1 MDNNIVRGVFLA
13 FVRVHILHHA
23 AEGRI
28 FGLAMIEELRRHGY
42 TLSPGTLYPI
52 FHSMEAAGYLRSADE
67 VVNGKLRKYY
77 EATAKG
83 RRLLKQVKGKIR
95 ELMNEVVGIEAPG
108 SAGDSEP

>member
-13 FVRVHILHHA
+13 FVRVHLLHHA

-28 FGLAMIEELRRHGY
+28 FGLEMIEELRRHRY

-52 FHSMEAAGYLRSADE
+52 FHSMQKAGYLRSADE

-77 EATAKG
+77 AATTKG
-83 RRLLKQVKGKIR
+83 RRLLKQVKSKIQ
-95 ELMNEVVGIEAPG
+95 ELMDEVI
-108 SAGDSEP
+108 GD

>member
-13 FVRVHILHHA
+13 FVRVHILYHA
-23 AEGRI
+23 VEGRI
-28 FGLAMIEELRRHGY
+28 FGLEMIEELRRHGY

-77 EATAKG
+77 VATAKG

-95 ELMNEVVGIEAPG
+95 ELMDEVI
-108 SAGDSEP
+108 GD

>member
-52 FHSMEAAGYLRSADE
+52 FHGMEAAGYLRSADE

-83 RRLLKQVKGKIR
+83 RRLLKQVKSKIR
-95 ELMNEVVGIEAPG
+95 ELMNEV
-108 SAGDSEP
+108 AGD